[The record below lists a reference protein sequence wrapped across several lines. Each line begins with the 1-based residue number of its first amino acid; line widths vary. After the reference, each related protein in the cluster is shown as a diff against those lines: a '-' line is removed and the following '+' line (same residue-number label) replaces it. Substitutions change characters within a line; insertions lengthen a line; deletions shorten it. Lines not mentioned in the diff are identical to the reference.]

1 MMCKCNDWGF
11 YVDIE
16 KNEKD
21 TICNECKK
29 MIYTVCKNNNKETTK
44 ETEIKNIKT
53 NSYFINYLKLLF
65 FLNSIKLC

>member
-44 ETEIKNIKT
+44 TKEKRINIFNWFFNIFT
-53 NSYFINYLKLLF
+53 FFI
-65 FLNSIKLC
+65 

>member
-29 MIYTVCKNNNKETTK
+29 MIYTVCKNNNKEPTKTK
-44 ETEIKNIKT
+44 EKRINIFNWFFNIFT
-53 NSYFINYLKLLF
+53 FFI
-65 FLNSIKLC
+65 

>member
-29 MIYTVCKNNNKETTK
+29 MIYTVCKNNNKEITK
-44 ETEIKNIKT
+44 TKKNRINLFNWFFNIFT
-53 NSYFINYLKLLF
+53 FFI
-65 FLNSIKLC
+65 